1 MGKLFNY
8 DSPIMQT
15 LNKIVDCF
23 FLSVLWIVFS
33 LPLVTFGASTTA
45 LYYTINKVIRHD
57 RSSLWKEF
65 WGAFKSNFK
74 QSTIVW
80 LVLAVVYYI
89 MITDCVIMY
98 NFYKSGAS
106 VTLFIVFG
114 IMVLV
119 TMMWT
124 SYLFPC
130 IARFENTTKNLM
142 KTCALLMIRHILKSI
157 LLMLLLAVAIAG
169 LIVMPVL
176 IVIIPSVY
184 MLVASFILE
193 SIFEKYMSAEDL
205 EAEKERNQIY
215 Y

>member
-80 LVLAVVYYI
+80 LILCVVYYI

-106 VTLFIVFG
+106 VALFIVFA

-124 SYLFPC
+124 GYLFPC

-193 SIFEKYMSAEDL
+193 SIFEKYMSPEDL